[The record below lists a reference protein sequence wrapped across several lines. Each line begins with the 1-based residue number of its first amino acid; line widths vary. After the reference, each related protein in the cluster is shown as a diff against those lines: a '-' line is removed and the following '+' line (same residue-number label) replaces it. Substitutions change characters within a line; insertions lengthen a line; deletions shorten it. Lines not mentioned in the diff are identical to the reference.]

1 MYIDGYNFYYSLRN
15 RSGYPVGLGWC
26 NFKTLGD
33 LILAEPDYVLE
44 RIKYF
49 TAPVGDSRH
58 DIGEEQR
65 QNTWLSA
72 VRTIKELQVIP
83 GYYVGS
89 PQNRKEKQTDVN
101 IAVEMVLDAVNDN
114 GYDTALLFS
123 GDMDLA
129 PAIRA
134 VKKLPNHKSVIV
146 CVPTYEPYEGWSKLS
161 RDYDIAIKEIT
172 REMLEKSRFPDRIP
186 ARPSAVMCP
195 SVWHMPES

>member
-15 RSGYPVGLGWC
+15 RSGYHKGLGWC
-26 NFKTLGD
+26 NFKVLAD
-33 LILAEPDYVLE
+33 EILVETDCVLE

-72 VRTIKELQVIP
+72 VRTIKELQVVY
-83 GYYVGS
+83 GYYIGS

-101 IAVEMVLDAVNDN
+101 IAVELVLDAVSDN
-114 GYDTALLFS
+114 GYDTAILLS

-129 PAIRA
+129 PAVRA
-134 VKKLPNHKSVIV
+134 VKKLPSHKSVIV
-146 CVPTYEPYEGWSKLS
+146 CVPTYEPHEGWSRLS
-161 RDYDIAIKEIT
+161 QDCGIVTREIT
-172 REMLEKSRFPDRIP
+172 REMLEKSRFPNRIP
-186 ARPSAVMCP
+186 ARPSAVICP
-195 SVWHMPES
+195 PDWQM